1 MTLVERLRRR
11 HECRELHQTTVHHLI
26 NPDGPEAADAL
37 ETAEKAL
44 ESFAAFDPEE
54 VEGAPDDMSIEQALY
69 EGSQP
74 TVGDLRRARAA
85 REKIRSG
92 R

>member
-11 HECRELHQTTVHHLI
+11 HECRERHQTTVHHLI

-44 ESFAAFDPEE
+44 EESREYVEAHGQEHAETGSALQMKIVDRLNRIDAA
-54 VEGAPDDMSIEQALY
+54 L
-69 EGSQP
+69 
-74 TVGDLRRARAA
+74 
-85 REKIRSG
+85 EKIRSG

>member
-11 HECRELHQTTVHHLI
+11 HECRECHQTTVHHLI

-44 ESFAAFDPEE
+44 
-54 VEGAPDDMSIEQALY
+54 VEARECLLGKPSMNDVIVALNIID
-69 EGSQP
+69 G
-74 TVGDLRRARAA
+74 TL
-85 REKIRSG
+85 EKIRSG

>member
-11 HECRELHQTTVHHLI
+11 HECRERHQTTVHHLI

-37 ETAEKAL
+37 ETAETENRELRQIIASLGYCTADASL
-44 ESFAAFDPEE
+44 EFMRLIPDE
-54 VEGAPDDMSIEQALY
+54 VRL
-69 EGSQP
+69 
-74 TVGDLRRARAA
+74 
-85 REKIRSG
+85 EKIRSG